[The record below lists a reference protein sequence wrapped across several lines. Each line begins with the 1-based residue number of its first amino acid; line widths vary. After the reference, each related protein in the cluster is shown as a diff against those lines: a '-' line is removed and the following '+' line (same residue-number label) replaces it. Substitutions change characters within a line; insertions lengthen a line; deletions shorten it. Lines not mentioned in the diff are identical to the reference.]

1 METIYA
7 QWKLQDIL
15 PRLVS
20 NYNARKHRIIG
31 MRPIDVTSAIA
42 DRLLSTFFTV
52 ALLHLRDY
60 KVGDLVCVSKFKTI
74 FDKDYSLNWSTEVF
88 KIIKVQQTNPV
99 TYLLEDFRGEYL
111 LLKDSLNMNSVVNLD
126 VHLVEKVL
134 HDRGTKR
141 FI

>member
-1 METIYA
+1 MEITRHPAASRQITTRA
-7 QWKLQDIL
+7 SIEL
-15 PRLVS
+15 LVCV
-20 NYNARKHRIIG
+20 
-31 MRPIDVTSAIA
+31 DVTSAIA
-42 DRLLSTFFTV
+42 DKLLTTFFTV

-74 FDKDYSLNWSTEVF
+74 FDKGYSLNWSTEVF

-111 LLKDSLNMNSVVNLD
+111 LLKDSPNTNSVVNLD

-134 HDRGTKR
+134 HERGNKR